1 MIEKLI
7 VKNFVIIED
16 ITIDFSEGMTV
27 ITGETG
33 AGKSLIIDT
42 INLLL
47 GERADNDMIRDG
59 KDSAS
64 IIGIFSNSDKIVSLL
79 EKYDIKK
86 KDNLEIE
93 RIISNSKNQIKIN
106 GVSVTLQLLKSFS
119 KLLADIHIQNDTMR
133 LFNPDNYLDLVDPKN
148 DNKFDNL
155 LNAYTKALYDYNNSM
170 KVYETVLKGQK
181 ETLEKLEFLEYEHQE
196 LDALDLYPNIDKE
209 LEDEISKLENF
220 DKISSNLN
228 QAYNNLESNEFSPL
242 DLIYD
247 AAKSL
252 DKISNYD
259 EKYALFKEKLM
270 DTYYISSEIK
280 DEISREI
287 NSLDYDEEELNM
299 KQERL
304 NDINKAKEKYKKSV
318 EELIEYNKKISLD
331 IEMVNNYD
339 ELLKEKKEEVINSHK
354 ILEKSALALHEY
366 RLKLAKKM
374 EDSIIKELRDLDLN
388 NTYFKII
395 INNFDTSD
403 PFNKLS
409 YTDKGVDSAD
419 FMVSFNKGESLKSLH
434 KVASGGEASRIMLA
448 FKSFFAE
455 KTDVGVMIFDEI
467 DTGVSGITAKKIADK
482 MYEISKKL
490 QVICITHL
498 PQVAARGEHHKFIYK
513 EEINDRTYTKVIEL
527 TYDKRVEE
535 IATMLSG
542 DRLSL
547 YAIEHAKE
555 LLNINK

>member
-1 MIEKLI
+1 MIEKLS

-16 ITIDFSEGMTV
+16 ITVNFNEGMTV

-59 KDSAS
+59 SDFAS
-64 IIGIFSNSDKIVSLL
+64 ITGVFSNSDKILELL
-79 EKYDIKK
+79 DKFDIKK
-86 KDNLEIE
+86 SDKLTIE
-93 RIISNSKNQIKIN
+93 RIISKSKNQIKIN
-106 GVSVTLQLLKSFS
+106 GSVVTLQILKSIA
-119 KLLADIHIQNDTMR
+119 KLIADIHIQNDTMR

-148 DNKFDNL
+148 DSKFDKL
-155 LNAYTKALYDYNNSM
+155 LNSYTKSLYAYEECM
-170 KVYETVLKGQK
+170 KVYERILKGQK
-181 ETLEKLEFLEYEHQE
+181 ETLDRLEFLEYEHQE
-196 LDALDLYPNIDKE
+196 IDALDLYENIDKE
-209 LEDEISKLENF
+209 LEEEINKLENF
-220 DKISSNLN
+220 DKISTNLN
-228 QAYNNLESNEFSPL
+228 QAYENLENSEFSAL
-242 DLIYD
+242 DMIYD
-247 AAKSL
+247 AAKCL
-252 DKISNYD
+252 EKISNYD
-259 EKYALFKEKLM
+259 EKYLDYKEKLL

-287 NSLDYDEEELNM
+287 NSLDYDEEELNI
-299 KQERL
+299 KTERL

-318 EELIEYNKKISLD
+318 AELIEYNKKIALD

-339 ELLKEKKEEVINSHK
+339 ELLKEKKEEVIKAHK
-354 ILEKSALALHEY
+354 DLVAKALEIHDY
-366 RLKLAKKM
+366 RLKIASKM
-374 EDSIIKELRDLDLN
+374 EASIIKECYDLDLN
-388 NTYFKII
+388 NTIFKIN
-395 INNFDTSD
+395 INQADIND
-403 PFNKLS
+403 PFNKSVFLA
-409 YTDKGVDSAD
+409 KGIDTCD
-419 FMVSFNKGESLKSLH
+419 FLISFNKGESLKSLH

-448 FKSFFAE
+448 FKAFFAE

-498 PQVAARGEHHKFIYK
+498 PQVAARGDYHNFIYK
-513 EEINDRTYTKVIEL
+513 EEINDRTYTRVMEL
-527 TYDKRVEE
+527 SYDKRVEE

-555 LLNINK
+555 LLNTK